1 MRRPVSGS
9 GVSLPIDAV
18 IPALRSVL
26 SVGTS
31 AVLQAPPGAGKTTRV
46 PLALVYEPWLGGQR
60 ILMLEPRRLATR
72 AVATH
77 MASLLGENVGETVG
91 YRVRRDSRV
100 GPQTRIEVVTE
111 GILTRLL
118 QRDPTLDGIGLLIF
132 DEFHERSVHADLG
145 LALALHSRELVRP
158 DLRIL
163 VMSATLD
170 GAAVARM
177 LGDAPIVASEG
188 RSFPVDVRYMDGP
201 TSRTLE
207 AAVVT
212 HIERGLEQDS
222 GDVLVFLPGGREIR
236 RVARLLG
243 ERSLPHGVDV
253 TPLYGDLPLRAQ
265 DAAIAPAPEG
275 RRKVVLST
283 PIAETSLTI
292 EGVTVVVDSGLVRAP
307 SFSARSGMSR
317 LQTIRISRSSAD
329 QRSGRAGRVRPG
341 VCYRLWPAHE
351 QHHLAEHSTPEIL
364 STDIAPL
371 ALDLAAAGI
380 QNPAELQW
388 LDAPPSAAYAHA
400 RGLLA
405 TLGALDESG
414 RITAHGRAMAALPT
428 HPRIAHMLLAS
439 KQLGIGALACDIAAL
454 LGERDILRGDGM
466 PPDADIRL
474 RLDALQ
480 HLAGGGPVRDVQHGA
495 MLDVG
500 LARRVVTESATL
512 RRQLGVGV
520 GVGVGAGV
528 KETERDEDAAGVAL
542 ALAYPD
548 RIGRARGDDGGAGRF
563 LLRNGRGA
571 ALTHAQSLSV
581 AEYVV
586 AADLDGGE
594 REARIF
600 LGAPLTELEVRTH
613 FADEIETLDTVEW
626 DTDAMKVRGWRT
638 ERLDAIVLRES
649 RIARP
654 ERAAIARVLAKRIDS
669 NGPAEL
675 TWSGGALSL
684 RHRMAFV
691 RLRDAEWPDVSD
703 KAITEHVRAWLEQ
716 PSDNDSAIYKAIDS
730 PADIDVHAILMG
742 MLDWKQRT
750 ELERVAPTH
759 YVTPA
764 GSRVVIDYSDPSAP
778 TIAVRLQEMFG
789 EQSTPTVA
797 GGRVPLTVQLLSPAR
812 RPVQVTRDLAGFWKG
827 SYFDVR
833 KELRGRYPKHS
844 WPDDPLAAPPTSRA
858 KRRRE

>member
-1 MRRPVSGS
+1 MDGPGAK
-9 GVSLPIDAV
+9 LPIDAV
-18 IPALRSVL
+18 IPTLRSVL
-26 SVGTS
+26 SMGTS

-46 PLALVYEPWLGGQR
+46 PLALMHEPWLGGQR

-77 MASLLGENVGETVG
+77 MASLLGENVGETIG

-100 GPQTRIEVVTE
+100 GPRTRIEVVTE

-118 QRDPTLDGIGLLIF
+118 QRDPTLEGIGMLIF

-145 LALALHSRELVRP
+145 LTLALHSRELVRP
-158 DLRIL
+158 ELRIL

-188 RSFPVDVRYMDGP
+188 RSYPVDVRYMDGAA
-201 TSRTLE
+201 SRTLE
-207 AAVVT
+207 ATVVA
-212 HIERGLEQDS
+212 HIERGLEQSS

-236 RVARLLG
+236 RVAGLLG
-243 ERSLPHGVDV
+243 ERSLPQGVDV
-253 TPLYGDLPLRAQ
+253 TPLYGDLPQRAQ
-265 DAAIAPAPEG
+265 DAAISPAPAG

-292 EGVTVVVDSGLVRAP
+292 EGVTVVVDSGLMRAP

-317 LQTIRISRSSAD
+317 LETVRISRSSAD
-329 QRSGRAGRVRPG
+329 QRTGRAGRVRPG
-341 VCYRLWPAHE
+341 MCYRLWPAHE
-351 QHHLAEHSTPEIL
+351 QYHLAEHSAPEIL
-364 STDIAPL
+364 STDVTPL
-371 ALDLAAAGI
+371 ALDLAVAGI
-380 QNPAELQW
+380 NDPAELRW

-400 RGLLA
+400 RALLT

-414 RITAHGRAMAALPT
+414 RVTAHGRAMAALPT
-428 HPRIAHMLLAS
+428 HPRIAHMLLTGTRI
-439 KQLGIGALACDIAAL
+439 GIGALACDIAAL
-454 LGERDILRGDGM
+454 LGERDILRGEGM
-466 PPDADIRL
+466 QPDADIRL
-474 RLDALQ
+474 RLDVLR
-480 HLAGGGPVRDVQHGA
+480 HLAAGGPVHDVPHA
-495 MLDVG
+495 ATLDIG
-500 LARRVVTESATL
+500 LARRVTTESAAL
-512 RRQLGVGV
+512 RRQLR
-520 GVGVGAGV
+520 V
-528 KETERDEDAAGVAL
+528 KETERGEDAAGVAL

-548 RIGRARGDDGGAGRF
+548 RIGRSRGDSGGAGRF

-571 ALTHAQSLSV
+571 ALTYAQSLSV
-581 AEYVV
+581 AEYIV

-600 LGAPLTELEVRTH
+600 LGAPLTEVDLRTH
-613 FADEIETLDTVEW
+613 FADQIETIDTVEW
-626 DTDAMKVRGWRT
+626 DTSAMKVRGWRT

-649 RIARP
+649 RISRP
-654 ERAAIARVLAKRIDS
+654 ERAAVALVLAKRIAS
-669 NGPAEL
+669 NGLSEL
-675 TWSGGALSL
+675 TWSDGARSL
-684 RHRMAFV
+684 RYRMAFM
-691 RLRDAEWPDVSD
+691 RTRDAKWPDVSD
-703 KAITEHVRAWLEQ
+703 AAIAEHVHAWLEQ
-716 PSDNDSAIYKAIDS
+716 QVDSDGVIDS
-730 PADIDVHAILMG
+730 PAGIEVHAILMG
-742 MLDWKQRT
+742 MLEWRQRA

-764 GSRVVIDYSDPSAP
+764 GSRVAIDYSDPSAP
-778 TIAVRLQEMFG
+778 IIAVRLQEMFG
-789 EQSTPTVA
+789 ARSTPTVA
-797 GGRVPLTVQLLSPAR
+797 DGQVALTVQLLSPAR

-858 KRRRE
+858 KRRSE